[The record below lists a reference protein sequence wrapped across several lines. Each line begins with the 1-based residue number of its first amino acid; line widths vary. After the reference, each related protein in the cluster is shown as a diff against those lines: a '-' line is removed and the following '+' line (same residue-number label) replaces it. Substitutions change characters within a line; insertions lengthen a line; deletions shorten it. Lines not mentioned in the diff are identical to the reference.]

1 MDLYTG
7 GSIKPISPIKVHTP
21 NNIKQ
26 AFHQLHTD
34 NDQIGSVALEFSND
48 PQSMIVAESCSDE
61 IQFRKD
67 RSYVL
72 IGGLGGLGR
81 SAAIWLAERGAGCII
96 FMSRSASAGA
106 ETRSLVQELKLLGC
120 ETQIATGS
128 VTDATAVEKLVANAA
143 MPIAG
148 VLHLAL
154 VLKVS
159 LTPAILKKR
168 IQREELILSNT
179 RRTKHCS
186 T

>member
-7 GSIKPISPIKVHTP
+7 GSIKPTSPIKLYTP
-21 NNIKQ
+21 SNIKQ
-26 AFHQLHTD
+26 AFHQLHAD
-34 NDQIGSVALEFSND
+34 GGPIGSVVLEFPGD
-48 PQSMIVAESCSDE
+48 TQSLPAESYSDE

-81 SAAIWLAERGAGCII
+81 SAAVWLAERGAGCII

-106 ETRSLVQELKLLGC
+106 ESRSLVHELKALGC
-120 ETQIATGS
+120 ETQIAIGS
-128 VTDATAVEKLVANAA
+128 VTDATAVDRLVANAA
-143 MPIAG
+143 KPVAG

-159 LTPAILKKR
+159 LPM
-168 IQREELILSNT
+168 QY
-179 RRTKHCS
+179 
-186 T
+186 